1 MHLLSK
7 PGCPPAGGERPHMI
21 NNRQLDIL
29 RLGGVSAV
37 WLAMAVAISTTRADG
52 IQDEIAGHLER
63 IDYYERA
70 LNEQREAVADCRDKG
85 VDHDDAENAEA
96 LQGRIAT
103 FNGLVRL
110 YLGKMLGTMQ
120 TLAAENDQ
128 LGQKYEKTEEFQKAA
143 KRFTMQAQLWETV
156 AELASSQADE
166 TFAADKFSA
175 AAGLYEKCSGNW
187 NNARIG
193 FQNTLRCVKRLGGET
208 QTMAIKDRMTACANR
223 AFDALEYARD
233 AFFDTYRMHHENAE
247 ASDLDIFSKS
257 IGDEWHL
264 TAKAQ
269 QNYERLDRQVRDLE
283 RQRKG
288 RK

>member
-1 MHLLSK
+1 
-7 PGCPPAGGERPHMI
+7 MI

-70 LNEQREAVADCRDKG
+70 LNEQREAAADCRDKG
-85 VDHDDAENAEA
+85 VDAHRDYQEAVDHDDAENAEA
-96 LQGRIAT
+96 LQVRIAT
-103 FNGLVRL
+103 FNGLARL
-110 YLGKMLGTMQ
+110 YLGKMLGNMQ

-128 LGQKYEKTEEFQKAA
+128 LGQKYEKTEEFQEAA
-143 KRFTMQAQLWETV
+143 NRFTVQAQLWEAV
-156 AELASSQADE
+156 AESAGSQADE

-175 AAGLYEKCSGNW
+175 AAGFYEKCSGNW
-187 NNARIG
+187 SNARTG
-193 FQNTLRCVKRLGGET
+193 FQNTLRCVKRLGGEAR
-208 QTMAIKDRMTACANR
+208 TMAIKDSMTACANR
-223 AFDALEYARD
+223 AFGALESARD
-233 AFFDTYRMHHENAE
+233 AFFDAYRMHQENAE
-247 ASDLDIFSKS
+247 AGDLDIFSKR

-269 QNYERLDRQVRDLE
+269 QNYERLCRQVHDLE
-283 RQRKG
+283 RQRKW
-288 RK
+288 RR